1 MTPSAFIAGIVM
13 GLLGVLPLV
22 IPLVRMARRGTGPSN
37 GNIGA
42 QCMIGVM
49 ASFAIL
55 TLGIGAASRLW
66 PDSLVGCS
74 SIAVAELLVI
84 STVCV
89 LKTRRFLP

>member
-13 GLLGVLPLV
+13 GLLGTLPLV
-22 IPLVRMARRGTGPSN
+22 IPLVRMVRRGTGPSN
-37 GNIGA
+37 RSIGA

-55 TLGIGAASRLW
+55 TLGIDAASRLW

-84 STVCV
+84 STVSV
-89 LKTRRFLP
+89 LKARRFLP

>member
-1 MTPSAFIAGIVM
+1 MTPSAFIGGVAM
-13 GLLGVLPLV
+13 GLLGVIPIV
-22 IPLVRMARRGTGPSN
+22 IPLVRMVRRGTGPSN
-37 GNIGA
+37 RNIGT
-42 QCMIGVM
+42 QCVIGVM

-84 STVCV
+84 STVSV

>member
-37 GNIGA
+37 RGIGA